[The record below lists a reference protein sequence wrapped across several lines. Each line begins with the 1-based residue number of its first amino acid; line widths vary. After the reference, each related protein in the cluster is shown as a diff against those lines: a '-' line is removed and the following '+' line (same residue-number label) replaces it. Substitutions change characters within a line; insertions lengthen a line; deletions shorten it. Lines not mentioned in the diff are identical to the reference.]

1 MANPMITVDD
11 QIAVRAQDIRAIEI
25 KGETVVVYC
34 DYVGPFYLD
43 TSDVSC
49 ARELR
54 NRLLTAIPA
63 SNNEPVSSIN
73 NADYGLPQ
81 ISRIV
86 DLLQQAFG
94 ERLNTIGFR
103 NDLWLA
109 LQVIYGSEGAA
120 RYANDCLNP
129 LSRLI

>member
-11 QIAVRAQDIRAIEI
+11 QIAVRANDIRAIEVQ
-25 KGETVVVYC
+25 GETVVVYC
-34 DYVGPFYLD
+34 DYVGPFYLG
-43 TSDVSC
+43 TPDVSC

-54 NRLLTAIPA
+54 NRLLTTIQAA
-63 SNNEPVSSIN
+63 NNEPASTIN
-73 NADYGLPQ
+73 DADYGLPQ
-81 ISRIV
+81 ISRVV

-109 LQVIYGSEGAA
+109 LQVIYGPDGAA
-120 RYANDCLNP
+120 RFITDYLNRP
-129 LSRLI
+129 R